1 MSFRRRR
8 FFGWFAGGLLTVAVA
23 SSAELVLPAAEQ
35 IRTAF
40 GALDSSRNEA
50 VDGAEWQA
58 ATDALFRS
66 ADRNGDAFIDGAE
79 LAAGSIAQDTFLRA
93 NLDGDTRLSRSE
105 FSELRR
111 ALFRTADI
119 DRNGF
124 LAPVEFELFVL
135 MQHVGW
141 SDANRNSRIEL
152 SELAAALAKAF
163 AALDADGDSALSPAE
178 AAYLRPAALARYDA
192 DSDGRLGRD
201 EFVGGYRAELLGG

>member
-8 FFGWFAGGLLTVAVA
+8 FFGWFAGGLLTLAVA
-23 SSAELVLPAAEQ
+23 SAAELVLPAAEQ

-50 VDGAEWQA
+50 IDNAEWQA
-58 ATDALFRS
+58 ATDALFRA
-66 ADRNGDAFIDGAE
+66 ADRNGDVFIDGDE
-79 LAAGSIAQDTFLRA
+79 LAAGAIAQDTFLRA

-141 SDANRNSRIEL
+141 TDANRNSRIEL

-192 DSDGRLGRD
+192 DGDGRLGRD
-201 EFVGGYRAELLGG
+201 EFVGGYRSELLDG